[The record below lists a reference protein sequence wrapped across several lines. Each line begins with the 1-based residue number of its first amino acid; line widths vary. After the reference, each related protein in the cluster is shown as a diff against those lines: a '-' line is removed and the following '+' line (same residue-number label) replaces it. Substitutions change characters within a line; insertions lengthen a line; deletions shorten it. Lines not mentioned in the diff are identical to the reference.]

1 MLMKLFFICLLLLL
15 SYEDLA
21 QANTPEKI
29 GETTTQKGILSLEDI
44 NTVRDNVQK
53 SAESYQLLRNIT
65 NDSISLSATGE
76 SFKIKLDKVTSSRT
90 FQLVYI
96 GAPLIAGGL
105 IVKYGDDHFRSLRNE
120 YIPTF
125 SQHYDDYLQFAPAMA
140 MIGMKLGGVEGR
152 SSWSRMLASDA
163 FSVAI
168 MAAAVNTLKCTTNVM
183 RPDGS
188 NNHSFPSGHT
198 ATAFMAATMM
208 HKEYGLTR
216 SPWYSI
222 GAYSLAT
229 ITGVTRQLNNK
240 HWLSDIMV
248 GAGIGILSTEF
259 GYFLAD
265 LLFKDK
271 GLTHSYL
278 EEEEFDRFRN
288 PSFFGLYMGVNLLPG
303 EFSMHNGSS
312 LSLSAGSNAGLEGAW
327 FMNPYLGFGG
337 RFSVASMGVLVDD
350 VAQND
355 NLDIFTCSVGP
366 YFSYPVS
373 SRWSAGS
380 KLLAGYSRFSK
391 YTLSSSTAEI
401 GKKGGLTIGSGLSM
415 DYLVK
420 QNFGVRFFVDYNL
433 LPSPVPGN
441 CTLKHLLTVGGSMKV
456 QF

>member
-1 MLMKLFFICLLLLL
+1 MCLLLLL
-15 SYEDLA
+15 FYKESV
-21 QANTPEKI
+21 QANVLEKV
-29 GETTTQKGILSLEDI
+29 GETSIQKETLSLEDI
-44 NTVRDNVQK
+44 NAVRENIQK
-53 SAESYQLLRNIT
+53 SSAGNNLILNIQ
-65 NDSISLSATGE
+65 NDSVNKFTPRE
-76 SFKIKLDKVTSSRT
+76 SFKVKLDRITSSRA
-90 FQLVYI
+90 FQMVYI

-105 IVKYGDDHFRSLRNE
+105 IVKYGDDHFRGLRNE

-140 MIGMKLGGVEGR
+140 MIGMKIGGIKGR

-168 MAAAVNTLKCTTNVM
+168 MATAVNSLKRTTNVM

-188 NNHSFPSGHT
+188 NMHSFPSGHT
-198 ATAFMAATMM
+198 ATAFMTATMM
-208 HKEYGLTR
+208 HHEYGLTR

-265 LLFKDK
+265 VLFKDK
-271 GLTHSYL
+271 GITHSYL
-278 EEEEFDRFRN
+278 EDQPFDRFRN
-288 PSFFGLYMGVNLLPG
+288 PSFFGLYLGINLLPG
-303 EFSMHNGSS
+303 EFSLHNGSS

-337 RFSVASMGVLVDD
+337 RFSVASMGVLVNE

-355 NLDIFTCSVGP
+355 NLDIFTGSVGP

-401 GKKGGLTIGSGLSM
+401 GKKGGLTFGSGLSM
-415 DYLVK
+415 NYMVK

-441 CTLKHLLTVGGSMKV
+441 CTIKHLLTVGGSVKV

>member
-1 MLMKLFFICLLLLL
+1 MKLFFICLLLFL
-15 SYEDLA
+15 SFGELA

-29 GETTTQKGILSLEDI
+29 GETTMQKGMLSLKDI

-53 SAESYQLLRNIT
+53 SSANNNQILNIQD
-65 NDSISLSATGE
+65 DSINLSAARE
-76 SFKIKLDKVTSSRT
+76 SFKIKLDRVTSSRT

-125 SQHYDDYLQFAPAMA
+125 RQHYDDYLQFAPAVA
-140 MIGMKLGGVEGR
+140 MIGMKIGGVEGR

-163 FSVAI
+163 FSAAI
-168 MAAAVNTLKCTTNVM
+168 MAAAVNTLKTTTNVM

-265 LLFKDK
+265 VLF
-271 GLTHSYL
+271 
-278 EEEEFDRFRN
+278 
-288 PSFFGLYMGVNLLPG
+288 
-303 EFSMHNGSS
+303 
-312 LSLSAGSNAGLEGAW
+312 
-327 FMNPYLGFGG
+327 
-337 RFSVASMGVLVDD
+337 
-350 VAQND
+350 
-355 NLDIFTCSVGP
+355 
-366 YFSYPVS
+366 
-373 SRWSAGS
+373 
-380 KLLAGYSRFSK
+380 
-391 YTLSSSTAEI
+391 
-401 GKKGGLTIGSGLSM
+401 
-415 DYLVK
+415 
-420 QNFGVRFFVDYNL
+420 
-433 LPSPVPGN
+433 
-441 CTLKHLLTVGGSMKV
+441 
-456 QF
+456 